1 MEEQVLRDTL
11 ISAKSGD
18 PLVREDLIRSH
29 KAFIAR
35 VSSKVCSRYLSWD
48 NDDELSIALLG
59 FNEAIDSFD
68 PHGGASFHS
77 FVQMVIRRRLV
88 DYFRKEGKHEHLSL
102 SPTNLEDEDEDEELS
117 RYALDTSLEQYQ
129 ENENQEVFAQVV
141 ENYVRV
147 LCDYN
152 VTLDDLVKFS
162 PKHCDSK
169 QTLTNVALVLSEM
182 PELMEHLQT
191 HKLLP
196 IKQLQLLT
204 GLKRRV
210 IEKSRKYLIALA
222 LILSN
227 PDFYPL
233 KVFME
238 IPDEPG
244 EKVPQ

>member
-1 MEEQVLRDTL
+1 MLEEQALRNTL

-18 PLVREDLIRSH
+18 PLVREELIRSH
-29 KAFIAR
+29 RAFIAR
-35 VSSKVCSRYLSWD
+35 VSSKVCSRYLSWE

-88 DYFRKEGKHEHLSL
+88 DYFRQEGKHQHLSL
-102 SPTNLEDEDEDEELS
+102 SPMNLEDDDEELS
-117 RYALDTSLEQYQ
+117 GYAADTSLAQYQ
-129 ENENQEVFAQVV
+129 ENENQEVFTQVV
-141 ENYVRV
+141 EDYVRV
-147 LCDYN
+147 LYDYN

-162 PKHCDSK
+162 PKHSDSK
-169 QTLTNVALVLSEM
+169 RTLTNVALVLSEM
-182 PELMEHLQT
+182 PELMEHLQK

-238 IPDEPG
+238 IPEEPEG
-244 EKVPQ
+244 KVLQ

>member
-1 MEEQVLRDTL
+1 MQEQVLKDTL

-18 PLVREDLIRSH
+18 PLVREELIRSH

-35 VSSKVCSRYLSWD
+35 VSSKICSRYLTWD
-48 NDDELSIALLG
+48 NDDELSIALLA

-88 DYFRKEGKHEHLSL
+88 DYFRKEGKHQHLSL
-102 SPTNLEDEDEDEELS
+102 SPMNPEDEDLS
-117 RYALDTSLEQYQ
+117 RYDLDTSLEQYQ

-152 VTLDDLVKFS
+152 VTLDDLIKVS
-162 PKHCDSK
+162 PKHSDSK
-169 QTLTNVALVLSEM
+169 QTLIRAALILSHN
-182 PELMEHLQT
+182 PRLMAHLQK
-191 HKLLP
+191 HRLLP
-196 IKQLQLLT
+196 IKELELLT
-204 GLKRRV
+204 GIKRKV
-210 IEKSRKYLIALA
+210 LEKGRKYLIALA
-222 LILSN
+222 LILSE

-233 KVFME
+233 KIFMQLPE
-238 IPDEPG
+238 EPR
-244 EKVPQ
+244 K

>member
-1 MEEQVLRDTL
+1 MEEQVLKDTL
-11 ISAKSGD
+11 ILAKSGD
-18 PLVREDLIRSH
+18 PLMREELIRSH
-29 KAFIAR
+29 KEFIAK
-35 VSSKVCSRYLSWD
+35 VSSKVCRRYLSWD

-88 DYFRKEGKHEHLSL
+88 DYFRQEGKHQHLSL
-102 SPTNLEDEDEDEELS
+102 SPMDPEDEEVS
-117 RYALDTSLEQYQ
+117 RYAVDSSLELYQ
-129 ENENQEVFAQVV
+129 ENENQEVFAQVI
-141 ENYVRV
+141 ENYTRV

-152 VTLDDLVKFS
+152 VTLDDLVKVS
-162 PKHCDSK
+162 PKHSDSN
-169 QTLTNVALVLSEM
+169 QTLTKVALVLSDS
-182 PELMEHLQT
+182 PELMEHLQK

-196 IKQLQLLT
+196 IKKLQLLT
-204 GLKRRV
+204 GIKRRV

-238 IPDEPG
+238 IPEEPEG
-244 EKVPQ
+244 KVLQ

>member
-1 MEEQVLRDTL
+1 MQEQVLKDTL

-18 PLVREDLIRSH
+18 PLVREELIRSH

-35 VSSKVCSRYLSWD
+35 VSSKICSRYLTWD
-48 NDDELSIALLG
+48 NDDELSIALLA

-88 DYFRKEGKHEHLSL
+88 DYFRKEGKHQHLSL
-102 SPTNLEDEDEDEELS
+102 SPMNPEDEDLS
-117 RYALDTSLEQYQ
+117 RYDLDTSLEQYQ

-152 VTLDDLVKFS
+152 VTLDDLIKVS
-162 PKHCDSK
+162 PKHSDSK
-169 QTLTNVALVLSEM
+169 QTLIRAALVLSHN
-182 PELMEHLQT
+182 PRLMAHLQK
-191 HKLLP
+191 HRLLP
-196 IKQLQLLT
+196 IKELELLT
-204 GLKRRV
+204 GIKRKV
-210 IEKSRKYLIALA
+210 LEKGRKYLIALA
-222 LILSN
+222 LILSE

-233 KVFME
+233 KIFMQLPE
-238 IPDEPG
+238 EPR
-244 EKVPQ
+244 K

>member
-1 MEEQVLRDTL
+1 MQEQVLKDTL

-18 PLVREDLIRSH
+18 PLVREELIRSH

-35 VSSKVCSRYLSWD
+35 VSSKICSRYLTWD
-48 NDDELSIALLG
+48 NDDELSIALLA

-88 DYFRKEGKHEHLSL
+88 DYFRKEGKHQHLSL
-102 SPTNLEDEDEDEELS
+102 SPMNPEDEDLS
-117 RYALDTSLEQYQ
+117 RYDLDTSLEQYQ

-152 VTLDDLVKFS
+152 VTLDDLIKVS
-162 PKHCDSK
+162 PKHSDSK
-169 QTLTNVALVLSEM
+169 QTLIRAALILSHN
-182 PELMEHLQT
+182 PRLMAHLQK
-191 HKLLP
+191 HRLLP
-196 IKQLQLLT
+196 IKELELLT
-204 GLKRRV
+204 GIKRKV
-210 IEKSRKYLIALA
+210 LEKGRKYLIALA
-222 LILSN
+222 LILFE

-233 KVFME
+233 KIFMQLPE
-238 IPDEPG
+238 EPR
-244 EKVPQ
+244 K

>member
-1 MEEQVLRDTL
+1 MQEQVLKETL

-18 PLVREDLIRSH
+18 PLVREELIRSH

-35 VSSKVCSRYLSWD
+35 VSSKICSRYLTWD
-48 NDDELSIALLG
+48 NDDELSIALLA

-88 DYFRKEGKHEHLSL
+88 DYFRKEGKHQHLSL
-102 SPTNLEDEDEDEELS
+102 SPMNLEDEELS
-117 RYALDTSLEQYQ
+117 RYDLDTSLEHYQ

-152 VTLDDLVKFS
+152 VTLDDLIKVS
-162 PKHCDSK
+162 PKHSDSK
-169 QTLTNVALVLSEM
+169 QTLIRAALVLSHN
-182 PELMEHLQT
+182 PRLMAHLQK
-191 HKLLP
+191 HRLLP
-196 IKQLQLLT
+196 IKELELLT
-204 GLKRRV
+204 GIKRKV
-210 IEKSRKYLIALA
+210 LEKGRKYLIALA
-222 LILSN
+222 LILSE

-233 KVFME
+233 KIFMQLPE
-238 IPDEPG
+238 EPG
-244 EKVPQ
+244 KKV